1 MLFRSDRVRH
11 KFPLRATYFRQVLPH
26 VRGFPTLRVL
36 RFDQDSPSASGG
48 LSLSQYSSAFLHCF
62 PVRHLGSGITLCL
75 GFPFRASISVYL
87 TTAFP
92 QPGAYGASQVLR
104 RISSCMPQP
113 EDSGGHPHPHPDGC
127 FMLASDTLKPSPS
140 ATNLFRS
147 CASFQGTRLPLRP
160 AGFSVYASPT
170 LFASSL
176 PPDSAAGA
184 TLDTGG
190 WLALARPGLPPG

>member
-1 MLFRSDRVRH
+1 MVFRSDSVRH
-11 KFPLRATYFRQVLPH
+11 KFPLQATYFRQVLPL

-36 RFDQDSPSASGG
+36 RLIRLPISLRQAFP
-48 LSLSQYSSAFLHCF
+48 LSQYFSAFLRRF
-62 PVRHLGSGITLCL
+62 PVRPLGSGITLCP
-75 GFPFRASISVYL
+75 GFPLRASLSVYR

-92 QPGAYGASQVLR
+92 QPGANGASQVLR

-147 CASFQGTRLPLRP
+147 CTSSQGTRLPLRP
-160 AGFSVYASPT
+160 TGFSVYASPP
-170 LFASSL
+170 LFASL
-176 PPDSAAGA
+176 TPLAPPSVQH
-184 TLDTGG
+184 
-190 WLALARPGLPPG
+190 